1 MQCLHFFS
9 LLVKLCYVP
18 IECHVINFSMHI
30 HEHLLCLTCITSLCI
45 QLRRLYMACGNE
57 LWRKHCNASI
67 PHLLTPNNSPN
78 FLQHLGDTTDA
89 CIGEGSNN
97 QHNIFNSR
105 FKNWLMVDT
114 IGRLPNAFTQTKNTK
129 GNHIMIQND
138 AEFKIYGSKP

>member
-1 MQCLHFFS
+1 
-9 LLVKLCYVP
+9 
-18 IECHVINFSMHI
+18 
-30 HEHLLCLTCITSLCI
+30 
-45 QLRRLYMACGNE
+45 MACGNE